1 MGIEGKQDTLLSVEL
16 RSPSGHVPFI
26 PAYKRRLLF
35 VTVAWMY
42 RMLILHVVQS
52 LLGRVSMVKRARIL
66 LSRGKAGSNDA
77 DLRTKSRYIQL

>member
-26 PAYKRRLLF
+26 PAYMRRLLF

-42 RMLILHVVQS
+42 SMLIPHAVQL
-52 LLGRVSMVKRARIL
+52 LLGRVSMVKRAGVLQRRFECSL
-66 LSRGKAGSNDA
+66 
-77 DLRTKSRYIQL
+77 T